1 MKRIAVGDAVERK
14 ARKMSDEVK
23 REKAVS
29 KQQIDQLAS
38 LIAR

>member
-1 MKRIAVGDAVERK
+1 MKRIAVGDAVERE

-29 KQQIDQLAS
+29 KQ
-38 LIAR
+38 